1 MHHPIRFPVGKS
13 IKAHLSLRVSEE
25 DVEGLR
31 KMGWN
36 DREVLEIAALT
47 CYRIFISRMADALGV
62 ELTEDYHA
70 LRKDY
75 VDSLMVGKKLF

>member
-1 MHHPIRFPVGKS
+1 MLDYAKKITLQGDQ
-13 IKAHLSLRVSEE
+13 VSEE

-31 KMGWN
+31 KAGWN

-62 ELTEDYHA
+62 ELTDDYHT

-75 VDSLMVGKKLF
+75 VDSLMVGKKLL